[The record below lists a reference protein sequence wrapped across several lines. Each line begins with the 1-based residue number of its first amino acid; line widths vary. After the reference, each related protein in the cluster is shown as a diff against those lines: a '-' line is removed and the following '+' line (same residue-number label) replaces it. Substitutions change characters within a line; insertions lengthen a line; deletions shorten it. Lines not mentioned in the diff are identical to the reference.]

1 MNHFRLKQ
9 RTLILALFLAAVPCS
24 FGQNADE
31 YQIYDAVIRHMF
43 AGGVTQFDMNAKI
56 DQIVIRERTFS
67 EFAWD
72 PKKENWD
79 QVKLRLPFLS
89 EETITGYESVRKTEA
104 KLEAKLDIPFKYVL
118 ISDKKLIDIFGNTM
132 IQNSTEETW
141 KDFYEAFPRSA
152 GYNSFSRVGFD
163 KAKG

>member
-1 MNHFRLKQ
+1 
-9 RTLILALFLAAVPCS
+9 
-24 FGQNADE
+24 
-31 YQIYDAVIRHMF
+31 MF